1 MAMGSR
7 AAPDTSCV
15 TPGKIQCWCGPPI
28 VLFFLLLFLSV
39 QPKHPLVTSP
49 FKIYAATPSAINH
62 AHAQWAAATRPIHHG
77 VGVGV
82 GGAPAA
88 GDSAHVAAYGERW
101 RCIISS
107 ASCGRRQPEQDR
119 PAAPGHSVVNS
130 LVGCQAGGAGPS
142 LLG

>member
-1 MAMGSR
+1 M
-7 AAPDTSCV
+7 
-15 TPGKIQCWCGPPI
+15 
-28 VLFFLLLFLSV
+28 
-39 QPKHPLVTSP
+39 TSP
-49 FKIYAATPSAINH
+49 FKIYAATRSAINH

-88 GDSAHVAAYGERW
+88 GDSAHVAAYRERW

-107 ASCGRRQPEQDR
+107 ASCGRRQLEQDR

-130 LVGCQAGGAGPS
+130 MVGCQAVLVLLCWAKNTQKSTFSHKYDDKVIFHS
-142 LLG
+142 LFSPHHRRSSWLRCFHCCTLL